1 MPLLMNEKN
10 QVSWPTAVREDVL
23 KHVHKLQR
31 DSSVFFASMNGRTIL
46 PLPLETPNTEEEM
59 DILFDTDLN
68 KE

>member
-10 QVSWPTAVREDVL
+10 QTTWPSAVREDVL

-31 DSSVFFASMNGRTIL
+31 DSSVFFASINGTTIL

-59 DILFDTDLN
+59 EKLFDDDLN